1 LRSARKT
8 QKKVTELKREEKA
21 KKQKVS
27 FTIAGIH
34 YMDINKV
41 KSKSR
46 AILNIRRDGEKLDQ
60 ADEDFMKEI
69 LKHHA
74 KNEAKMKDFDFFEVG
89 PHPEFN
95 KTRCFFVVRK
105 DGSKEDF
112 SVSKC
117 INNLEQ

>member
-1 LRSARKT
+1 
-8 QKKVTELKREEKA
+8 
-21 KKQKVS
+21 
-27 FTIAGIH
+27 
-34 YMDINKV
+34 MDINKV

-46 AILNIRRDGEKLDQ
+46 AILNIKRDGEKLDQ

-69 LKHHA
+69 LKHHHKA
-74 KNEAKMKDFDFFEVG
+74 DAKMENFAHFEVG
-89 PHPEFN
+89 QHPEFS

-117 INNLEQ
+117 ISNLEQAT

>member
-1 LRSARKT
+1 M
-8 QKKVTELKREEKA
+8 KREEKA
-21 KKQKVS
+21 KRQKQS
-27 FTIAGIH
+27 FTIAGIY

-46 AILNIRRDGEKLDQ
+46 AILNLKKDGETLDK

-69 LKHHA
+69 LKFHDKA
-74 KNEAKMKDFDFFEVG
+74 EEKSKDLDHFEVG
-89 PHPEFN
+89 CHPEFV
-95 KTRCFFVVRK
+95 KTRCFFVAKK

-117 INNLEQ
+117 INNLEIKSNQA